1 MLALLLTLTTAVST
15 LMGGW
20 IAVRERRRVHV
31 LLGFGAGVLLGA
43 SFFDLLPEALMA
55 AARQGWS
62 NRATLALPVLGFLLF
77 YGADRFLETHIC
89 PTGECEAEA
98 RRRIAKMSAVGLIA
112 HSALDGA
119 SIAAAT
125 LVSWRIGLIVALGIV
140 AHDLSDGLNTMLLVT
155 RGELAGPRE
164 YRFLFADA
172 LAPVLGGVVVLES
185 KISVQG
191 LIVFLGVTAGSF
203 LFTAT
208 DDLLPEAH
216 RRSPS
221 IAVPIA
227 TLGGVFFIAL
237 AVGFVSSLG

>member
-1 MLALLLTLTTAVST
+1 
-15 LMGGW
+15 
-20 IAVRERRRVHV
+20 
-31 LLGFGAGVLLGA
+31 
-43 SFFDLLPEALMA
+43 
-55 AARQGWS
+55 
-62 NRATLALPVLGFLLF
+62 
-77 YGADRFLETHIC
+77 
-89 PTGECEAEA
+89 
-98 RRRIAKMSAVGLIA
+98 
-112 HSALDGA
+112 
-119 SIAAAT
+119 
-125 LVSWRIGLIVALGIV
+125 
-140 AHDLSDGLNTMLLVT
+140 MLLVT

-164 YRFLFADA
+164 YGFLFADA

-191 LIVFLGVTAGSF
+191 LIVFLGVTTGSF

>member
-1 MLALLLTLTTAVST
+1 MLPLLLTFTTAIST
-15 LMGGW
+15 LAGGW

-55 AARQGWS
+55 AAKQGW
-62 NRATLALPVLGFLLF
+62 NTHATLALPVLGFLLF

-89 PTGECEAEA
+89 PTGDCEVEA
-98 RRRIAKMSAVGLIA
+98 RRRIGRMSAVGLIA

-119 SIAAAT
+119 SIVAAT
-125 LVSWRIGLIVALGIV
+125 LVSWRIGLIVAVGIV

-164 YRFLFADA
+164 YRFLIADA
-172 LAPVLGGVVVLES
+172 LAPVLGGVAILES
-185 KISVQG
+185 RIPVQG
-191 LIVFLGVTAGSF
+191 LIVFLGLTAGCF

-221 IAVPIA
+221 VAVPVA
-227 TLGGVFFIAL
+227 TLAGVLFIAL
-237 AVGFVSSLG
+237 AVGVVSTLG

>member
-1 MLALLLTLTTAVST
+1 MLPLLLTLTTAVST

-20 IAVRERRRVHV
+20 IAVRET
-31 LLGFGAGVLLGA
+31 A
-43 SFFDLLPEALMA
+43 SCACPPWLWSGRLARGKLFDLLPEALMA

-89 PTGECEAEA
+89 PTGDCEAEA
-98 RRRIAKMSAVGLIA
+98 RRRIGKMSAVGLIA

-172 LAPVLGGVVVLES
+172 LAPVLGGVVLFES

-191 LIVFLGVTAGSF
+191 LTVFLGVTAGSF

-221 IAVPIA
+221 IAVPMA
-227 TLGGVFFIAL
+227 TLGGVLFIAL
-237 AVGFVSSLG
+237 SIGFVSTLG